1 MKSNN
6 GTPVSNGRMV
16 FIYSLVIFIWSVL
29 ILRLGIIQ
37 IVNGKEYGDKAE
49 KQSSGKIKV
58 PAERGLIFDRKGRQL
73 AENVIGKGLYAY
85 ASDNKEI
92 RNIYKYLDRIYGRRA
107 GTSKK
112 LYSLKPNRFK
122 YIDRTLP
129 DELAERM
136 ANDSIPGLYIEE
148 GVRRDYPFG
157 AVGKQLLGC
166 TNIDGCGISGLEFSY
181 DSLLAGTP
189 GLIDYLRDAHRNTYR
204 IQSIPLVK
212 PIAGNSMVLTL
223 DWYFQEIVEEELKA
237 AVIKYNALEGTAI
250 FLDCNTGEILA
261 AADYIAGE
269 DNDAVKLR
277 AVSNC
282 IEPGSVFKVF
292 TAAALMDEGLIDYDE
307 KIYCENGMWKCGRG
321 RLRDDKKHDSL
332 IFQDIIEL
340 SSNIGTGK
348 LALRLGGE
356 KLTEAA
362 KRFGFGQPPYIGL
375 PGEQAGHIGDPG
387 VWSEYNV
394 AALSIGHSISVTPVQ
409 LAAGMAAIANGGKL
423 YRPLLI
429 RGIINNQ
436 GKLTKKAKPLMLG
449 EVMEKK
455 NAELLHTFL
464 SGVVE
469 RGTATPV
476 KSDIVS
482 IAGKTGTA
490 EVVDLKNG
498 GYIKNKFVA
507 SFLGFF
513 PAEEPKVAGVVV
525 LHQPEPVHYG
535 GYTSGPAFKNIA
547 ERYTIANSGLLRPD
561 TKLAADEG
569 ENELIEVPDFIGRD
583 VSLAMQIAEKKGLKV
598 VADRDEG
605 VVAWQY
611 PPEGRR
617 LPGNET
623 VAVII
628 QSDDEKVKMLDLSGL
643 KIRSAIAVL
652 NYQGLNF
659 EIEGRGKVK
668 KQYPSAGATL
678 EKNVRCR
685 LVCATP
691 VKAKNEA
698 VKLSQAN

>member
-1 MKSNN
+1 MKSN
-6 GTPVSNGRMV
+6 TSATVSNGRMV
-16 FIYSLVIFIWSVL
+16 FIYFLVILVWSVL
-29 ILRLGIIQ
+29 ILRLAVIQ
-37 IVNGKEYGDKAE
+37 IVHGETYGEKAQ
-49 KQSSGKIKV
+49 KQSSGKIQV

-73 AENVIGKGLYAY
+73 AENVIGNGLYAY
-85 ASDNKEI
+85 PSDNKEI
-92 RNIYKYLDRIYGRRA
+92 RNIYKYLDRTYGRRS
-107 GTSKK
+107 GVSKK
-112 LYSLKPNRFK
+112 LFSLKPNRFK
-122 YIDRTLP
+122 YIDRSLP
-129 DELAERM
+129 DELAAKI

-148 GVRRDYPFG
+148 GVRRDYPFD

-204 IQSIPLVK
+204 VQTIPLVK
-212 PIAGNSMVLTL
+212 PVAGNSIVLTL
-223 DWYFQEIVEEELKA
+223 DWYFQEIVEEELRA

-250 FLDCNTGEILA
+250 FLDCHTGEILA
-261 AADYIAGE
+261 AADYVAN
-269 DNDAVKLR
+269 DQNDAVKLR

-292 TAAALMDEGLIDYDE
+292 TAAALLDEGLIDLEE
-307 KIYCENGMWKCGRG
+307 KIYCENGFWKCGRG

-332 IFQDIIEL
+332 TFQEIIEL

-348 LALRLGGE
+348 LALRLGGK

-362 KRFGFGQPPYIGL
+362 RRFGFGQPPYIGL
-375 PGEQAGHIGDPG
+375 PGEQSGHIGNPG
-387 VWSEYNV
+387 VWSDYNI

-409 LAAGMAAIANGGKL
+409 LAAGIAAIANGGKL

-436 GKLTKKAKPLMLG
+436 GKLSRKAKPLMLG
-449 EVMEKK
+449 EVMEKN

-464 SGVVE
+464 AGVVE

-513 PAEEPKVAGVVV
+513 PVEEPRVAGVVI

-547 ERYTIANSGLLRPD
+547 ERYTIANSEFLRPD
-561 TKLAADEG
+561 TKLAAGEG
-569 ENELIEVPDFIGRD
+569 ENDLIEIPDFVGRD
-583 VSLAMQIAEKKGLKV
+583 VSLAVQMAEKKGLKI
-598 VADRDEG
+598 VADRSEG
-605 VVAWQY
+605 VVAWQF

-617 LPGNET
+617 LPGTET
-623 VAVII
+623 VAVVV
-628 QSDDEKVKMLDLSGL
+628 QSDDEKATMLDLSGL
-643 KIRSAIAVL
+643 KMRSAVAVL
-652 NYQGLNF
+652 NYQGLKF
-659 EIEGRGKVK
+659 EIEGRGRVK
-668 KQYPSAGATL
+668 KQYPSAGVAL
-678 EKNVRCR
+678 DKNARCR
-685 LVCATP
+685 LLCGTS
-691 VKAKNEA
+691 VKAKDEA
-698 VKLSQAN
+698 VKISQAN